1 MSSGMGIKII
11 RETDFSYLLER
22 DQSKARI
29 IGTKSLIN
37 QAMGSEAITQL
48 LNMAELP
55 GKIGM
60 PVGLPDIHQ
69 GYGFPIGSVVA
80 FDSSNGIVSPG
91 GVGYDINC
99 GVALMN
105 TGMDIKTCRLHIRDI
120 INEIFTQVPVGMARS
135 RNKLSRRDIETITS
149 EGIQWLYFRDLATE
163 DDINKT
169 DYNGSMFGA
178 EPATISDKA
187 YSRGMNFFGTLGSGN
202 HFIELQYADQIMN
215 GEVSEE
221 YGIHKDMVYVMIHTG
236 SRGLGHQVA
245 TDYIQEIRSLDHNRM
260 LKDAQL
266 SYMELSS
273 KNAERY
279 ISAMNGA
286 ANYAFANRQMIIS
299 LIRNAIKKVMRNDFM
314 EEESEVVYNISHNI
328 AAFEEHEI
336 DGRRQKVLVHRK
348 GATRA
353 LPPESTSGYYAG
365 IGHPVI
371 VPGSM
376 GTSSYVLRGIRGNSE
391 ISFSTSCHGA
401 GRVLGRKM
409 AKETLSPESVEKELE
424 ALKIE
429 MKFASTSALTEEA
442 PESYKDIDEIY
453 NSIIG
458 GKIAEGIARLKP
470 MGVIKG

>member
-1 MSSGMGIKII
+1 MGLKVS
-11 RETDFSYLLER
+11 REKDFSYLIE
-22 DQSKARI
+22 DGHSIARV
-29 IGTKSLIN
+29 IGTENIIN
-37 QAMGSEAITQL
+37 QAMGTEAIIQL

-55 GKIGM
+55 GKIGI
-60 PVGLPDIHQ
+60 PIGLPDIHQ
-69 GYGFPIGSVVA
+69 GYGFPIGSVIA
-80 FDSSNGIVSPG
+80 FDSDNGIVSPG

-105 TGMDIKTCRLHIRDI
+105 TGIDKKTCRLHIKDI
-120 INEIFTQVPVGMARS
+120 LKEIFNQVPVGMARS
-135 RNKLSRRDIETITS
+135 RNKLSRRDIEAITS
-149 EGIQWLYFRDLATE
+149 EGIQWLYFRDMATE

-169 DYNGSMFGA
+169 DYNGSIFGA
-178 EPATISDKA
+178 EPANISEKA

-202 HFIELQYADQIMN
+202 HFIELQFSDQIIN
-215 GEVSEE
+215 NEISEE
-221 YGIHKDMVYVMIHTG
+221 FGIHKDMVYIMIHTG

-245 TDYIQEIRSLDHNRM
+245 TDYIQKIRDLDHNKR

-273 KNAERY
+273 RDAERY

-286 ANYAFANRQMIIS
+286 ANYGFANRQMIIS
-299 LIRNAIKKVMRNDFM
+299 LIRNALKKVMGNEFVED
-314 EEESEVVYNISHNI
+314 ESELVYNISHNI
-328 AAFEEHEI
+328 AAFEEHDIE
-336 DGRRQKVLVHRK
+336 GRRQKILVHRK

-376 GTSSYVLRGIRGNSE
+376 GTASYVLRGVGGNSE

-409 AKETLSPESVEKELE
+409 AKEKLSPELIEKELE

-442 PESYKDIDEIY
+442 PESYKNIDEIY
-453 NSIIG
+453 NSIVG

-470 MGVIKG
+470 IGVIKG

>member
-1 MSSGMGIKII
+1 MGLKVS
-11 RETDFSYLLER
+11 REKDFSYLIK
-22 DQSKARI
+22 DGHSIARV
-29 IGTKSLIN
+29 IGTENIIN
-37 QAMGSEAITQL
+37 QAMGTEAITQL

-55 GKIGM
+55 GKIGI
-60 PVGLPDIHQ
+60 PIGLPDIHQ
-69 GYGFPIGSVVA
+69 GYGFPIGSVIA
-80 FDSSNGIVSPG
+80 FDSDNGIVSPG

-105 TGMDIKTCRLHIRDI
+105 TGMDKKTCRLHTKDI
-120 INEIFTQVPVGMARS
+120 LKEIFNQVPVGMARS
-135 RNKLSRRDIETITS
+135 RNKLSRRDIEAITS
-149 EGIQWLYFRDLATE
+149 EGIQWLYFRDMATE

-169 DYNGSMFGA
+169 DYNGSIFGA
-178 EPATISDKA
+178 EPANISEKA

-202 HFIELQYADQIMN
+202 HFIELQFADQIIN
-215 GEVSEE
+215 SEISEE
-221 YGIHKDMVYVMIHTG
+221 FGIHKDMVYVMIHTG

-245 TDYIQEIRSLDHNRM
+245 TDYIQKIRDLDHNKR

-273 KNAERY
+273 RDAERY

-286 ANYAFANRQMIIS
+286 ANYGFANRQMIIS
-299 LIRNAIKKVMRNDFM
+299 LIRNALKKVMGNEFVED
-314 EEESEVVYNISHNI
+314 ESELVYNISHNI
-328 AAFEEHEI
+328 AAFEENDIE
-336 DGRRQKVLVHRK
+336 GRRQKVLVHRK

-376 GTSSYVLRGIRGNSE
+376 GTASYVLRGVGGNSK

-409 AKETLSPESVEKELE
+409 AKEKLSPELIEKELE

-442 PESYKDIDEIY
+442 PESYKNIDEIY
-453 NSIIG
+453 NSIVG

-470 MGVIKG
+470 IGVIKG

>member
-1 MSSGMGIKII
+1 MGLKVS
-11 RETDFSYLLER
+11 REKDFSYLIE
-22 DQSKARI
+22 DGHSIARV
-29 IGTKSLIN
+29 IGTENIIN
-37 QAMGSEAITQL
+37 QAMGTEAIAQL

-55 GKIGM
+55 GKIGI
-60 PVGLPDIHQ
+60 PIGLPDIHQ
-69 GYGFPIGSVVA
+69 GYGFPIGSVIA
-80 FDSSNGIVSPG
+80 FDSDNGIVSPG

-105 TGMDIKTCRLHIRDI
+105 TGMDKKTCRLHIKDI
-120 INEIFTQVPVGMARS
+120 LKEIFTQVPVGMSRS
-135 RNKLSRRDIETITS
+135 RNKLSRRDIEAITS
-149 EGIQWLYFRDLATE
+149 EGIQWLYFRDMATE

-169 DYNGSMFGA
+169 DYNGSIFGA
-178 EPATISDKA
+178 EPANISEKA

-202 HFIELQYADQIMN
+202 HFIELQFADQIIN
-215 GEVSEE
+215 NEISEE
-221 YGIHKDMVYVMIHTG
+221 FGIHKDMVYVMIHTG

-245 TDYIQEIRSLDHNRM
+245 TDYIQKIRDLDHNKR

-273 KNAERY
+273 RDAERY
-279 ISAMNGA
+279 ISTMNGA
-286 ANYAFANRQMIIS
+286 ANYGFANRQMIIS
-299 LIRNAIKKVMRNDFM
+299 LIRNALKKVMGNEFVED
-314 EEESEVVYNISHNI
+314 ESELVYNISHNI
-328 AAFEEHEI
+328 AAFEEHDIE
-336 DGRRQKVLVHRK
+336 GRRQKVLVHRK

-353 LPPESTSGYYAG
+353 LPPDSTSGYYAG

-376 GTSSYVLRGIRGNSE
+376 GTASYVLRGVGGNSK

-409 AKETLSPESVEKELE
+409 AKEKLSPELIEKELE

-442 PESYKDIDEIY
+442 PESYKNIDEIY
-453 NSIIG
+453 NSIVG

-470 MGVIKG
+470 IGVIKG

>member
-1 MSSGMGIKII
+1 MGLKVS
-11 RETDFSYLLER
+11 REKDFSYLIE
-22 DQSKARI
+22 DGHSIARV
-29 IGTKSLIN
+29 IGTENIIN
-37 QAMGSEAITQL
+37 QAMGTEAIAQL

-55 GKIGM
+55 GKIGI
-60 PVGLPDIHQ
+60 PIGLPDIHQ
-69 GYGFPIGSVVA
+69 GYGFPIGSVIA
-80 FDSSNGIVSPG
+80 FDSDNGIVSPG

-105 TGMDIKTCRLHIRDI
+105 TGMDKKTCRLHIKDI
-120 INEIFTQVPVGMARS
+120 LKEIFTQVPVGMSRS
-135 RNKLSRRDIETITS
+135 RNKLSRRDIEAITS
-149 EGIQWLYFRDLATE
+149 EGIQWLYFRDMATE

-169 DYNGSMFGA
+169 DYNGSIFGA
-178 EPATISDKA
+178 EPANISEKA

-202 HFIELQYADQIMN
+202 HFIELQFADQIIN
-215 GEVSEE
+215 NEISEE
-221 YGIHKDMVYVMIHTG
+221 FGIHKDMVYIMIHTG

-245 TDYIQEIRSLDHNRM
+245 TDYIQKIRDLDHNKR

-273 KNAERY
+273 RDAERY

-286 ANYAFANRQMIIS
+286 ANYGFANRQMIIS
-299 LIRNAIKKVMRNDFM
+299 LIRNALKKVMGNEFVED
-314 EEESEVVYNISHNI
+314 ESELVYNISHNI
-328 AAFEEHEI
+328 AAFEEHDIE
-336 DGRRQKVLVHRK
+336 GRRQKVLVHRK

-353 LPPESTSGYYAG
+353 LPPDSTSGYYAG

-376 GTSSYVLRGIRGNSE
+376 GTASYVLRGVGGNSE

-409 AKETLSPESVEKELE
+409 AKEKLSPELIEKELE

-442 PESYKDIDEIY
+442 PESYKNIDEIY
-453 NSIIG
+453 NSIVG

-470 MGVIKG
+470 IGVIKG

>member
-1 MSSGMGIKII
+1 MGLKVS
-11 RETDFSYLLER
+11 REKDFSYLIE
-22 DQSKARI
+22 DGHSIARV
-29 IGTKSLIN
+29 IGTENIIN
-37 QAMGSEAITQL
+37 QAMGTEAIAQL

-55 GKIGM
+55 GKIGI
-60 PVGLPDIHQ
+60 PIGLPDIHQ
-69 GYGFPIGSVVA
+69 GYGFPIGSVIA
-80 FDSSNGIVSPG
+80 FDSDNGIVSPG

-105 TGMDIKTCRLHIRDI
+105 TGIDKKTCRLHIKDI
-120 INEIFTQVPVGMARS
+120 LKEIFNQVPVGMARS
-135 RNKLSRRDIETITS
+135 RNKLSRRDIEAITS
-149 EGIQWLYFRDLATE
+149 EGIQWLYFRDMATE

-169 DYNGSMFGA
+169 DYNGSIFGA
-178 EPATISDKA
+178 EPANISEKA

-202 HFIELQYADQIMN
+202 HFIELQFADQIIN
-215 GEVSEE
+215 NEISEE
-221 YGIHKDMVYVMIHTG
+221 FGIHKDMVYIMIHTG

-245 TDYIQEIRSLDHNRM
+245 TDYIQKIRDLDHNKR

-273 KNAERY
+273 RDAERY

-286 ANYAFANRQMIIS
+286 ANYGFANRQMIIS
-299 LIRNAIKKVMRNDFM
+299 LIRNALKKVMGNEFVED
-314 EEESEVVYNISHNI
+314 ESELVYNISHNI
-328 AAFEEHEI
+328 AAFEEHDIE
-336 DGRRQKVLVHRK
+336 GRRQKVLVHRK

-376 GTSSYVLRGIRGNSE
+376 GTASYVLRGVGGNSK

-409 AKETLSPESVEKELE
+409 AKEKLSPELIEKELE

-442 PESYKDIDEIY
+442 PESYKNIDEIY
-453 NSIIG
+453 NSIVG

-470 MGVIKG
+470 IGVIKG

>member
-1 MSSGMGIKII
+1 MGLKVS
-11 RETDFSYLLER
+11 REKDFSYLIE
-22 DQSKARI
+22 DGHSIARV
-29 IGTKSLIN
+29 IGTENIIN
-37 QAMGSEAITQL
+37 QAMGTEAIAQL

-55 GKIGM
+55 GKIGI
-60 PVGLPDIHQ
+60 PIGLPDIHQ
-69 GYGFPIGSVVA
+69 GYGFPIGSVIA
-80 FDSSNGIVSPG
+80 FDSDNGIVSPG

-105 TGMDIKTCRLHIRDI
+105 TGIDKKTCRLHIKDI
-120 INEIFTQVPVGMARS
+120 LKEIFNQVPVGMARS
-135 RNKLSRRDIETITS
+135 RNKLSRRDIEAITS
-149 EGIQWLYFRDLATE
+149 EGIQWLYFRDMATE

-169 DYNGSMFGA
+169 DYNGSIFGA
-178 EPATISDKA
+178 EPANISEKA

-202 HFIELQYADQIMN
+202 HFIELQFADQIIN
-215 GEVSEE
+215 NEISEE
-221 YGIHKDMVYVMIHTG
+221 FGIHKDMVYIMIHTG

-245 TDYIQEIRSLDHNRM
+245 TDYIQKIRDLDHNKR

-273 KNAERY
+273 RDAERY

-286 ANYAFANRQMIIS
+286 ANYGFANRQMIIS
-299 LIRNAIKKVMRNDFM
+299 LIRNALKKVMGNEFVED
-314 EEESEVVYNISHNI
+314 ESELVYNISHNI
-328 AAFEEHEI
+328 AAFEEHDIE
-336 DGRRQKVLVHRK
+336 GRRQKVLVHRK

-353 LPPESTSGYYAG
+353 LPPDSTSGYYAG

-376 GTSSYVLRGIRGNSE
+376 GTASYVLRGVGGNSE

-409 AKETLSPESVEKELE
+409 AKEKLSPELIEKELE

-442 PESYKDIDEIY
+442 PESYKNIDEIY
-453 NSIIG
+453 NSIVG

-470 MGVIKG
+470 IGVIKG

>member
-1 MSSGMGIKII
+1 MGLKVS
-11 RETDFSYLLER
+11 REKDFSYLIE
-22 DQSKARI
+22 DGHSIARV
-29 IGTKSLIN
+29 IGTENIIN
-37 QAMGSEAITQL
+37 QAMGTEAIIQL
-48 LNMAELP
+48 LNMVELP
-55 GKIGM
+55 GKIGI
-60 PVGLPDIHQ
+60 PIGLPDIHQ
-69 GYGFPIGSVVA
+69 GYGFPIGSVIA
-80 FDSSNGIVSPG
+80 FDSDNGIVSPG

-105 TGMDIKTCRLHIRDI
+105 TGMDKKTCRLYIKDI
-120 INEIFTQVPVGMARS
+120 LKEIFNQVPVGMARS
-135 RNKLSRRDIETITS
+135 RNKLSRRDIEAITS
-149 EGIQWLYFRDLATE
+149 EGIQWLYFRDMATE

-169 DYNGSMFGA
+169 DYNGSIFGA
-178 EPATISDKA
+178 EPANIPEKA

-202 HFIELQYADQIMN
+202 HFIELQFADQIIN
-215 GEVSEE
+215 NEISEE
-221 YGIHKDMVYVMIHTG
+221 FGIHKDMVYIMIHTG

-245 TDYIQEIRSLDHNRM
+245 TDYIQKIRDLDHNKR

-273 KNAERY
+273 RDAERY

-286 ANYAFANRQMIIS
+286 ANYGFANRQMIIS
-299 LIRNAIKKVMRNDFM
+299 LIRNALKKVMGNEFVED
-314 EEESEVVYNISHNI
+314 ESELVYNISHNI
-328 AAFEEHEI
+328 AAFEEHDIE
-336 DGRRQKVLVHRK
+336 GRRQKVLVHRK

-376 GTSSYVLRGIRGNSE
+376 GTASYVLRGVGGNSK

-409 AKETLSPESVEKELE
+409 AKEKLSPELIEKELE

-442 PESYKDIDEIY
+442 PESYKNIDEIY
-453 NSIIG
+453 NSIVG

-470 MGVIKG
+470 IGVIKG